1 MKNANSTSTK
11 CTRAIRHESHET
23 WDAYEYVRFKA
34 PEAIEGW
41 GAKKHVGYEEQVG
54 RENVRHE
61 TREVQKSVKHV
72 KHEIT

>member
-1 MKNANSTSTK
+1 MHK
-11 CTRAIRHESHET
+11 SHKT
-23 WDAYEYVRFKA
+23 WKPRDMSAYEYVRFKA

-61 TREVQKSVKHV
+61 TREVQKYVKHV